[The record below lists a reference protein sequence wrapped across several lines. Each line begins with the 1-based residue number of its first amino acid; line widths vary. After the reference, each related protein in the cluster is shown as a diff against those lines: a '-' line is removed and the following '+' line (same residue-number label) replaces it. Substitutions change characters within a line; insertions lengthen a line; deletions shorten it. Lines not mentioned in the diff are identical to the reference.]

1 MEWNFICIWYFN
13 RNLLAVF
20 YKTHLTFCLSFS
32 SSTYY
37 TSESVNMADI
47 KNYSNPEEVH
57 NKYYNSQ
64 KMMLGEKNML
74 DLEIC
79 DLREGHKCLNT
90 IQFKHFL
97 NRTKKNEYT
106 LTPSCFSVKFL
117 RIYVNPKAR
126 TKLICLCLCSD
137 QFSLFSS

>member
-1 MEWNFICIWYFN
+1 MFETKNPSELIKEIYEASLMECTNFIFIWYFN

-64 KMMLGEKNML
+64 KMMLGEKNIL
-74 DLEIC
+74 IW
-79 DLREGHKCLNT
+79 R
-90 IQFKHFL
+90 
-97 NRTKKNEYT
+97 
-106 LTPSCFSVKFL
+106 SV
-117 RIYVNPKAR
+117 I
-126 TKLICLCLCSD
+126 
-137 QFSLFSS
+137 